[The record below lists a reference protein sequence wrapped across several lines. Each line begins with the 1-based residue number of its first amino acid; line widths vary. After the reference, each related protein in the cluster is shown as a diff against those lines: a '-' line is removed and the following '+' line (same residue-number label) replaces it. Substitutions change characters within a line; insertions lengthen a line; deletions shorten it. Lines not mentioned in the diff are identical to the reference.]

1 MESLLVVLDQPGEQV
16 ERSVR
21 LIKVGDAAE
30 VARLQPLVEQLYT
43 DHYKGNEQ
51 EPADAQV
58 VADPISGNLIVSGRA
73 THLELIE
80 SLVKELQATVTT
92 ARQSKSLALAH
103 ITGAEV
109 MTVLSQVFSSELA
122 ATEPARK
129 LVLTPSTD
137 GGSLFVDAP

>member
-1 MESLLVVLDQPGEQV
+1 MHAPEDLAKRVESLLVVLDQPGEQV

-58 VADPISGNLIVSGRA
+58 VADPISGNLIVSGRP
-73 THLELIE
+73 THLELIG
-80 SLVKELQATVTT
+80 VTGQGF
-92 ARQSKSLALAH
+92 AGDGND
-103 ITGAEV
+103 GA
-109 MTVLSQVFSSELA
+109 SEQIA
-122 ATEPARK
+122 GVGTHHGSRGDDCAEPG
-129 LVLTPSTD
+129 VQQ
-137 GGSLFVDAP
+137 

>member
-1 MESLLVVLDQPGEQV
+1 MHAPEDLAKRVESLLVVLDQPGEQV

-58 VADPISGNLIVSGRA
+58 VADPISGNLIVFGTANAPGIDRSHWSR
-73 THLELIE
+73 ICR
-80 SLVKELQATVTT
+80 QTVTT
-92 ARQSKSLALAH
+92 ARQSKSLVLAH
-103 ITGAEV
+103 IKGAEA
-109 MTVLSQVFSSELA
+109 MTVLSQVFSVE
-122 ATEPARK
+122 TGN
-129 LVLTPSTD
+129 D
-137 GGSLFVDAP
+137 GACP